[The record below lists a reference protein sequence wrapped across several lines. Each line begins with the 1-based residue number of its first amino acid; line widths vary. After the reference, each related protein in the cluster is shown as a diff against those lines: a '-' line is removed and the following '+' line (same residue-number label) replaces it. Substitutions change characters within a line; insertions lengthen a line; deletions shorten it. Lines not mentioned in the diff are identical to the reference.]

1 VSEGEKSI
9 PYKFSRFLI
18 FTVPLM
24 LSLTLLVYT
33 QVREAMSGIPLPYHS
48 RERESAGRT
57 YQAQKSDAQI
67 NQDVFTFSILLR
79 RCCLHKKNRQ
89 IAS

>member
-18 FTVPLM
+18 FTVP
-24 LSLTLLVYT
+24 LTLLVYT